1 MAARPAPAGSTR
13 AARFAAAATRG
24 ATQVVADRIA
34 NGGSGRGG
42 EREQVKRSPKA
53 YVSCVERAT
62 DTAALEKCQPLLP

>member
-24 ATQVVADRIA
+24 ATQVAAARTATVVQAVA
-34 NGGSGRGG
+34 G

-53 YVSCVERAT
+53 YVTCVEQAT
-62 DTAALEKCQPLLP
+62 NTAALEKCQPLLP